1 MPDQPTAAVLII
13 GNEIL
18 SGRTRDSNLPYI
30 AEKLSAMGIALREA
44 RVVADREEAIME
56 AVNACRA
63 AYTYVFTTGGI
74 GPTHDDITSRSVAA
88 ALGVPVTRNKQAV
101 ARLERQYVAG
111 GLNAARLKMA
121 DLPDGATLID
131 NPVSGAPGFQ
141 IENVYVLAGVPDIM
155 KAMFD
160 GLNLT
165 GGPPILTRAIS
176 CFVTEGGIA
185 GDLAKIQDRF
195 PEADIGSY
203 PFFRSGSFG
212 TTLVI
217 RGTDGETVEA
227 AAAAIRTLIES
238 YGAEPIEQGP

>member
-1 MPDQPTAAVLII
+1 MAERPTAAVLII

-18 SGRTRDSNLPYI
+18 SGRTHDANLPYI
-30 AEKLSAMGIALREA
+30 AEKLSAMGIVLEEA
-44 RVVADREEAIME
+44 RVVPDREEAIVE

-63 AYTYVFTTGGI
+63 AHTYVLTTGGI
-74 GPTHDDITSRSVAA
+74 GPTHDDITARSVAA
-88 ALGVPVTRNKQAV
+88 AFNLPVERHPQAV
-101 ARLERQYVAG
+101 ERLQRQYAAG

-121 DLPDGATLID
+121 DLPKGAALID

-165 GGPPILTRAIS
+165 GGPPIVTRAIS

-185 GDLAKIQDRF
+185 GGLAEIQRRF
-195 PEADIGSY
+195 PAADIGSY

-212 TTLVI
+212 TTLVV
-217 RGTDGETVEA
+217 RGTDRDAVEA
-227 AAAAIRTLIES
+227 AAAAIRELIES

>member
-18 SGRTRDSNLPYI
+18 SGRTRDANLPYI
-30 AEKLSAMGIALREA
+30 AERLSAMGIVLAEA
-44 RVVADREEAIME
+44 RVVADREEAIIT
-56 AVNACRA
+56 ALNACRA

-74 GPTHDDITSRSVAA
+74 GPTHDDITARSVAA
-88 ALGVPVTRNKQAV
+88 AFGVPIARHPDAV
-101 ARLERQYVAG
+101 ARLERQYVTG
-111 GLNAARLKMA
+111 GLNTARLKMA
-121 DLPDGATLID
+121 DLPKGATLID
-131 NPVSGAPGFQ
+131 NPVSGAPGFCVG
-141 IENVYVLAGVPDIM
+141 NVFVLAGVPDIM

-185 GDLAKIQDRF
+185 GDLAKIQNRF
-195 PEADIGSY
+195 PAADIGSY

-217 RGTDGETVEA
+217 RGIDERAVEA
-227 AAAAIRTLIES
+227 AAAAVRALIES